1 MDAAVVLLF
10 AAEAVVGSV
19 IVVAAVAL
27 AWVLASAATPYA
39 LDVLADVARKVVVSA
54 RQVPRPA
61 DLGPHGLLSGGYIL
75 QVD

>member
-39 LDVLADVARKVVVSA
+39 LGVLADVTRRVVVSA

-61 DLGPHGLLSGGYIL
+61 DLEPHGLLSGGYTS